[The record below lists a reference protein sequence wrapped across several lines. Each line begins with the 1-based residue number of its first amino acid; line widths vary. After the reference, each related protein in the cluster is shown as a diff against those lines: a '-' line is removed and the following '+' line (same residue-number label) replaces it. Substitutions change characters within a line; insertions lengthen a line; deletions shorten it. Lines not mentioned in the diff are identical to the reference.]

1 MDTRAVTLPSSV
13 GLIEAAINK
22 GQPKE
27 GVEKAPK
34 EIRSAGLDH
43 LINSLNAKVSYYGEV
58 RQPEDREPDIVAN
71 CLNQRA
77 LIKATLELTELV
89 EKSVAENEITLIIG
103 GDHSSGIGA
112 IEGHFKAFP
121 DSFVVWVDAHG
132 DINTPDSSVSKHT
145 HGMPVSFVMRETYK
159 QIPHTMGFEKIQP
172 VLDPNQIIYIG
183 LRDLD
188 PPELNTLK
196 EFSVP
201 YFSMD
206 DVRQLGIEK
215 VLETTL
221 RIIEKTKPHC
231 KIHLSF
237 DIDSL
242 DPKFAPST
250 GTPVPGGLTLKEGKY
265 ICRTLA
271 QTGQLRSML
280 MAEVNTALGSEEDAK
295 MTLSSANEILKSALL
310 LD

>member
-1 MDTRAVTLPSSV
+1 MGNSVAIPASSV
-13 GLIEAAINK
+13 GLIEAAVNK
-22 GQPKE
+22 GQAKD

-34 EIRSAGLDH
+34 EIRSAGLDQ
-43 LINSLNAKVSYYGEV
+43 LIRTLNAKVTEYGEV
-58 RQPEDREPDIVAN
+58 KQPESREPDIVAN
-71 CLNQRA
+71 CKNQKA
-77 LIKATLELTELV
+77 LINATLELTELV
-89 EKSVAENEITLIIG
+89 EKSVTENDITLIIG

-112 IEGHFKAFP
+112 IEGHCKAFP
-121 DSFVVWVDAHG
+121 DSFVVWVDAHA
-132 DINTPDSSVSKHT
+132 DINTPDSSVSKNT
-145 HGMPVSFVMRETYK
+145 HGMPVSFVIKDTYK
-159 QIPHTMGFEKIQP
+159 QIPHTLGFEKIRP

-188 PPELNTLK
+188 PPELQ
-196 EFSVP
+196 EFNIP
-201 YFSMD
+201 CFNMA

-215 VLETTL
+215 VVETTL

-250 GTPVPGGLTLKEGKY
+250 GTPVPDGLTLEEGKY
-265 ICRTLA
+265 ICRVLA

-280 MAEVNTALGSEEDAK
+280 MVEVNTALGSEEDAK
-295 MTLSSANEILKSALL
+295 VTLHSANEILKSALL